1 MSQYFEKVRHYLLDL
16 EYTILSENPAE
27 SLFVVE
33 KPEWGITNLIIDCE
47 DTLLIIEQHLFD
59 LSRDNTEVFKSLL
72 KKNREII
79 HGAFV
84 LDESGKKVIFR
95 DTLQLTNLDLN
106 ELEASINSL
115 AILLSEYSNEI
126 IRFSKL

>member
-1 MSQYFEKVRHYLLDL
+1 MNQYFRKVKTYLLDL
-16 EYTILSENPAE
+16 EYTILSENEEE

-59 LSRDNTEVFKSLL
+59 ISSDNVSVFKSLL
-72 KKNREII
+72 QKNREII

-84 LDESGKKVIFR
+84 LDETGKRIIFR
-95 DTLQLTNLDLN
+95 DTLQLKNLDLN